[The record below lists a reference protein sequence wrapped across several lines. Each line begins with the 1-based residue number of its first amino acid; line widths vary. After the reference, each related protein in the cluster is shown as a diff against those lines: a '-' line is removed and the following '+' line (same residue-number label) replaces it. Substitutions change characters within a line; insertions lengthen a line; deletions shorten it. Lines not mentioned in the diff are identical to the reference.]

1 MARKVVGVW
10 SSRIRVALA
19 IALTTG
25 ALAGCGGD
33 DDGGGSSTST
43 GAEAS
48 GPRTTT
54 VAAAGTPVAVR
65 TARVV
70 IPEGW
75 TKNEQLAT
83 QTTAGQDPDAEAS
96 AWTKAGANGE
106 ASLAIVVLS
115 VPEKGS
121 EKAAKEQPDEYAAAV
136 KSGFDRTSGLP
147 ASASKVREPTTLGGR
162 PAARIEA
169 DASQGVVR
177 FLASGRGDESYG
189 ITVIGQA
196 ADKATVDSTLA
207 ELQKTWSWTP

>member
-1 MARKVVGVW
+1 MW
-10 SSRIRVALA
+10 TSRAGIALA
-19 IALTTG
+19 IVVATG
-25 ALAGCGGD
+25 AVAGCGGD
-33 DDGGGSSTST
+33 DDGGGSSTSS
-43 GAEAS
+43 GSEAS

-54 VAAAGTPVAVR
+54 VATAGTPVAVR

-83 QTTAGQDPDAEAS
+83 QTTAGQDASAEAS
-96 AWTKAGANGE
+96 AWVRGEANGRP
-106 ASLAIVVLS
+106 AQAIIILA

-121 EKAAKEQPDEYAAAV
+121 EKAAKEQPDEYANAV
-136 KSGFDRTSGLP
+136 KGGFDRTSGLP
-147 ASASKVREPTTLGGR
+147 ASASKVAPATTLGGR

-169 DASQGVVR
+169 DADRGSVR

-196 ADKATVDSTLA
+196 GDQDELDATLA
-207 ELQKTWSWTP
+207 QVQKSWSWTP